1 MPSNLSHQQF
11 SCTTCTSC
19 SNALTAKKYRPRSG
33 LCISNLSAI
42 IPAMASLVI
51 YLSHLSRT
59 ALERRKMRRRLWL
72 DNINSR
78 ALQFFS
84 SFVTFCAH
92 SDKTSRFC
100 DEWRSSDGLCADIRT
115 EQHHLVTLV
124 QTKNTQTTNTLIF
137 FTLNKY
143 FPTVLHSAGWSV
155 ARVKMLWNLGAG

>member
-42 IPAMASLVI
+42 IPAIASLVI

-72 DNINSR
+72 DNINSC

-100 DEWRSSDGLCADIRT
+100 DKWRSSDGLCADIRT
-115 EQHHLVTLV
+115 EHLVTLV
-124 QTKNTQTTNTLIF
+124 NFQTKDSDI
-137 FTLNKY
+137 
-143 FPTVLHSAGWSV
+143 LHSAVVWPAS
-155 ARVKMLWNLGAG
+155 